1 MDTSFEPKLRNKS
14 IARMHK
20 IDNEPIYGQ
29 KTIRAMERLKA
40 SQENKR
46 KPLVKKPFK
55 NNAKYTLRETL

>member
-1 MDTSFEPKLRNKS
+1 MDYSDPQLRNKS
-14 IARMHK
+14 IARMRK

-46 KPLVKKPFK
+46 KPLVKKAFK
-55 NNAKYTLRETL
+55 NNAKYTLRDIV

>member
-1 MDTSFEPKLRNKS
+1 MDYSDPQLRNKS
-14 IARMHK
+14 IARMRK

-46 KPLVKKPFK
+46 KPLVKKAFK
-55 NNAKYTLRETL
+55 NNAKYTLRDVD